1 MTLTVSR
8 SQNRRKTKR
17 TKTQLSKRRRRVV
30 TKLDRR
36 IAGYQEA
43 VRVLSPKLASGYHRP
58 GSQNRNKH

>member
-30 TKLDRR
+30 TKMDRR
-36 IAGYQEA
+36 VAGYQEA
-43 VRVLSPKLASGYHRP
+43 VRTSTTKIASGYHRP